1 MKKHSF
7 SFLISVLVIISLV
20 CGISSAYA
28 TKTNKNQV
36 RKKQSSR
43 EAKVVRKK
51 KISSY
56 GLKAISRDPYL
67 GAIVIDAATSKVLF
81 EDNADAKGYPASVTK
96 MMNFLIILEAVE
108 AKQISLQDKI
118 TVSAEVAK
126 IGGSQVYLKE
136 KEVYTVDDLL
146 YALMVQSANDA
157 AAALA
162 LHYTGSKEKFVSLMN
177 KKARELGMK
186 DTLFSTVHGLP
197 PGKGLTPD
205 ISTPRDIT
213 KLCQELL
220 KHSNALQYT
229 STKERLFRTGAK
241 PFIIRNHNHLVKN
254 FEGCDGLKTGY
265 FRAAG
270 FSIAATAVQNGRRA
284 IAVVFG
290 SVDRTVRDKK
300 ARQLLSQGL
309 MKMAE
314 NSSPSIDSFAQT
326 NSTMSLTS
334 RSESSHPRQG
344 SVIDLP

>member
-7 SFLISVLVIISLV
+7 NLFITAFIIISLV
-20 CGISSAYA
+20 FSIQSANA
-28 TKTNKNQV
+28 TKAKKDQV
-36 RKKQSSR
+36 LKKQSSR
-43 EAKVVRKK
+43 ETSAARKK
-51 KISSY
+51 KTSGR
-56 GLKAISRDPYL
+56 GLKAISRNPYL
-67 GAIVIDAATSKVLF
+67 GAIVIDAATGKVLF

-108 AKQISLQDKI
+108 AKQITLQDKI

-126 IGGSQVYLKE
+126 IGGSQVYLRE
-136 KEVYTVDDLL
+136 KEVYSVDDLL

-162 LHYTGSKEKFVSLMN
+162 LHYTGSKEKFVGLMN
-177 KKARELGMK
+177 KRARELGMK

-205 ISTPRDIT
+205 VSTPRDIT

-229 STKERLFRTGAK
+229 STKERLFRAGAQ
-241 PFIIRNHNHLVKN
+241 PFIIRNHNHLVRN

-290 SVDRTVRDKK
+290 SVDRNVRDKK
-300 ARQLLSQGL
+300 TRELLSHGL
-309 MKMAE
+309 TKIAE
-314 NSSPSIDSFAQT
+314 NSSPSADSFAQT